1 MKSDG
6 SIAPLSQVLYRLV
19 EARGLDPK
27 GFMRRAGLDADIF
40 RDPKARVPV
49 RLVDQAF
56 TLATSLIPDPA
67 FGLGAATCW
76 HPSNLGPLGYAWLS
90 SGSLRTA
97 LHRLDRYSQV
107 LGSQY
112 RDDCVDEAGGAALCL
127 PAWPGRRGHRAGDDG
142 FHLFRADQHVPD
154 ERGARAAPAA
164 GAPAAAGA
172 ARSIALA

>member
-1 MKSDG
+1 MIERSG
-6 SIAPLSQVLYRLV
+6 SAGIIRTFLTAN
-19 EARGLDPK
+19 GL
-27 GFMRRAGLDADIF
+27 
-40 RDPKARVPV
+40 
-49 RLVDQAF
+49 F

-112 RDDCVDEAGGAALCL
+112 RDDCVDEAGGCATSS
-127 PAWPGRRGHRAGDDG
+127 GM
-142 FHLFRADQHVPD
+142 
-154 ERGARAAPAA
+154 A
-164 GAPAAAGA
+164 GATRPSG
-172 ARSIALA
+172 R